1 MLSDSQLS
9 SFLFGNLSRLSIELW
24 IVDKQ
29 IVTPVALYTGYRAKA
44 FLLHAALSPV
54 ATLD

>member
-54 ATLD
+54 ATLA